1 MLRRMTP
8 AFGMLLVLAGCGD
21 GTTAQQN
28 VAHVKVTVP
37 GSDSLAALPP
47 LLRSDGLWRAIKD
60 AGQRCK
66 RVDAGAFQQDYK
78 DMAMWTAHCTD
89 SGQWMVFI
97 APNNDVQVR
106 PCADAATLQLPACKP
121 LPPSAAMPAPGGKP
135 AAEKG

>member
-8 AFGMLLVLAGCGD
+8 ALGALLILAGCGD

-28 VAHVKVTVP
+28 VTHVKVAVA
-37 GSDSLAALPP
+37 GSDRLAALPP
-47 LLRSDGLWRAIKD
+47 LLRSDGLWRAIRG

-97 APNNDVQVR
+97 APNDDVQVR

-121 LPPSAAMPAPGGKP
+121 LPPSAAFPTVEGKP
-135 AAEKG
+135 PARKG

>member
-1 MLRRMTP
+1 MLRRMIP
-8 AFGMLLVLAGCGD
+8 AWGMLLVLAGCGD

-28 VAHVKVTVP
+28 VTHVKVAVA
-37 GSDSLAALPP
+37 GSDNLAALPP
-47 LLRSDGLWRAIKD
+47 LQRGDGLWRALRD

-97 APNNDVQVR
+97 APNDDVQVR

-121 LPPSAAMPAPGGKP
+121 LPPSATIPAIRAR
-135 AAEKG
+135 AAATKG

>member
-1 MLRRMTP
+1 MTP
-8 AFGMLLVLAGCGD
+8 SVAALLLLAGCGD

-28 VAHVKVTVP
+28 VTKVKVAVP
-37 GSDSLAALPP
+37 GSDRLAALPP
-47 LLRSDGLWRAIKD
+47 LDRSDGLWRALRD

-97 APNNDVQVR
+97 APNDDIQIR
-106 PCADAATLQLPACKP
+106 RCADAATLQLPACKP
-121 LPPSAAMPAPGGKP
+121 LPPSAALPAVESK
-135 AAEKG
+135 ATTTKG